1 MTNKEYRQHPAVSR
15 SDLWQMSRTPLH
27 YMWAIT
33 HLDEDDETP
42 ALLFGSAMHKLA
54 LEPDDFG
61 KEYIVMTEP
70 IDRRTK
76 EGKQRYAEFLEEAGD
91 RKILTADQGEQLFEM
106 IQALKQNEDAAALLT
121 GDHEESFFWTDPDT
135 GIDCKIRP
143 DCLTTYQGKP
153 YIVDYKTTDS
163 CEDGHF
169 ERSCRKY
176 GYKLQAGMYCEG
188 MMQQNFEDYG
198 FAFVAQEKTEPYA
211 VRVYICSPEFIRE
224 GYDEFRRLIGTLK
237 WCQDNGNWY
246 GYEGP
251 DGAVSTLAGEEEN
264 DD

>member
-1 MTNKEYRQHPAVSR
+1 MTNKEYRAYPAVSR

-33 HLDEDDETP
+33 HRDEDDETP

-54 LEPDDFG
+54 LEPEDFG
-61 KEYIVMTEP
+61 KEYVVMTEA

-76 EGKQRYAEFLEEAGD
+76 EGKQRYTEFLEEAGD
-91 RKILTADQGEQLFEM
+91 RKILTSDQGEQLFEM

-121 GDHEESFFWTDPDT
+121 GDHEQSFFWTDPET
-135 GIDCKIRP
+135 GIECKIRP
-143 DCLTTYQGKP
+143 DCLTTYNGKP

-163 CEDGHF
+163 CADGHF
-169 ERSCRKY
+169 EASCRKY

-188 MMQQNFEDYG
+188 MFQNTLQEYG

-211 VRVYICSPEFIRE
+211 VRVYICDLDFINE
-224 GYDEFRRLIGTLK
+224 GIDLFRTYIGTLK
-237 WCQDNGNWY
+237 YCEDTGDWY

-251 DGAVSTLAGEEEN
+251 EKDVSTLGGENN
-264 DD
+264 D